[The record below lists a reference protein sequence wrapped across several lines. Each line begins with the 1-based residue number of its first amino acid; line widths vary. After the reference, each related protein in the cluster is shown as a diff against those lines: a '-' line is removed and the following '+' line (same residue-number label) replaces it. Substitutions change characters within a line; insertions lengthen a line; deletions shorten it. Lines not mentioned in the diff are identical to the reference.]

1 MFIVLL
7 SLLILGGEIITMKSS
22 AETRGITFLLVTLQ
36 GEMKPLLIPD
46 VPHQLVLNS
55 AFINRTKIN
64 LRRSCKSLNF
74 DAEYEKT

>member
-55 AFINRTKIN
+55 FINRTKIN
-64 LRRSCKSLNF
+64 LRRSCNSLNF